1 MDSIHLTHHIL
12 DTIHLTPHIL
22 AREAAWLA
30 RETIWAGGVAR
41 SLAALARSRIKTQSH
56 QNSDPNGVDSLTRC
70 ARSLVW
76 GSLRS
81 PLPQVAVMI

>member
-1 MDSIHLTHHIL
+1 M
-12 DTIHLTPHIL
+12 
-22 AREAAWLA
+22 
-30 RETIWAGGVAR
+30 AR

-81 PLPQVAVMI
+81 PGTEVTGSLTRSARSFASGALRSPSQED